1 MPNSLGHEDHGYA
14 SRVILDLMKEK
25 GRHLEPS
32 KRLILFTLATLLER
46 DPTVIGF
53 SEHTIA
59 TFAGLASSTVR
70 RYLQDM
76 AKRGF
81 VSDTV
86 YGWKLEGVR

>member
-1 MPNSLGHEDHGYA
+1 MSNALGHEDHGYA
-14 SRVILDLMKEK
+14 SRVILELMKEK
-25 GRHLEPS
+25 GRHLETS
-32 KRLILFTLATLLER
+32 KRLILFTMVALAER
-46 DPTVIGF
+46 DPSMGGF

-59 TFAGLASSTVR
+59 MFAGLASSTVR

-81 VSDTV
+81 VSETV